1 MSKQLSK
8 HIKTNL
14 DKALA
19 KVGDMALKHRAK
31 RIILGLNLQDGD
43 VILEIGCGNGYY
55 LSLLNRLGM
64 NFKLTGLD
72 NDKYSLAEAVKFMGN
87 KKVRLI
93 YGFAEKLPFKNKSFD
108 KIVMSEVIEH
118 VRDEKLAL
126 KEAFRVLKD
135 GGILTLTTCNIDY
148 PFLQDP
154 INWVLQHIFGTH
166 IKSGFWAGIW
176 NQHERLYKKY
186 ALEKLI
192 KEAGFKIEY
201 SEALTGWCLPFNQ
214 YIVNFVARL
223 IYSRKL
229 PEYFSSSLN
238 KFRND
243 KQTLSLKII
252 FELVN
257 FYDKLND
264 LMPRKIGVSI
274 FVKAKKGV
282 K

>member
-19 KVGDMALKHRAK
+19 NVGDMALKHRAK
-31 RIILGLNLQDGD
+31 KIILGLDLQNGD
-43 VILEIGCGNGYY
+43 EILEVGCGNGYY
-55 LSLLNRLGM
+55 LNLLNRLGM

-72 NDKYSLAEAVKFMGN
+72 NDKYSLADAVRFVSN
-87 KKVRLI
+87 KKVKLI
-93 YGFAEKLPFKNKSFD
+93 YGFAEKLPFKNNSFD

-118 VRDEKLAL
+118 VRDEKLSL
-126 KEAFRVLKD
+126 KEAFRVLKK
-135 GGILTLTTCNIDY
+135 GGILTLTTCNINY
-148 PFLQDP
+148 PFLWDP
-154 INWVLQHIFGTH
+154 VNWILQHIFGIH
-166 IKSGFWAGIW
+166 IKAGFWAGIW
-176 NQHERLYKKY
+176 NQHARLYKKITI
-186 ALEKLI
+186 EKLI
-192 KEAGFKIEY
+192 KEAGFKIDS
-201 SEALTGWCLPFNQ
+201 SEALTGWCLPFNH

-229 PEYFSSSLN
+229 PKYFSSSLN

-243 KQTLSLKII
+243 KQILSLKII
-252 FELVN
+252 FKLVN

-274 FVKAKKGV
+274 FVKAKKAE
-282 K
+282 

>member
-1 MSKQLSK
+1 MPKKLSM
-8 HIKTNL
+8 HIKVNL

-43 VILEIGCGNGYY
+43 EILEIGCGNGYY
-55 LSLLNRLGM
+55 LSLLNRLGTH
-64 NFKLTGLD
+64 FKLTGLD
-72 NDKYSLAEAVKFMGN
+72 NDKHSLADAVRFVGN
-87 KKVRLI
+87 KKVKLI
-93 YGFAEKLPFKNKSFD
+93 YGFAEKLPFINKSFD

-126 KEAFRVLKD
+126 KEAFRVLRN

-148 PFLQDP
+148 PFLWDP
-154 INWVLQHIFGTH
+154 INWILQHIFGTH

-176 NQHERLYKKY
+176 NQHERLYKKNRI
-186 ALEKLI
+186 EKLI
-192 KEAGFKIEY
+192 EEAGFKIDS
-201 SEALTGWCLPFNQ
+201 SEALTGWCLPFNH

-243 KQTLSLKII
+243 KQIAPLKII
-252 FELVN
+252 FGLVN

-274 FVKAKKGV
+274 FVKVKKE
-282 K
+282 

>member
-19 KVGDMALKHRAK
+19 KVGDMALKHRAQ

-43 VILEIGCGNGYY
+43 EILEVGCGNGYY
-55 LSLLNRLGM
+55 LSLLNRLVT
-64 NFKLTGLD
+64 NLKLTGLD
-72 NDKYSLAEAVKFMGN
+72 NDKHSLTEAAKFVGN
-87 KKVRLI
+87 KKIRLI
-93 YGFAEKLPFKNKSFD
+93 CGFAEKLPFKNKSFD

-118 VRDEKLAL
+118 VRDEKLTL

-176 NQHERLYKKY
+176 NQHERLYKKNRI
-186 ALEKLI
+186 EKLI
-192 KEAGFKIEY
+192 KEAGFKIDS

-243 KQTLSLKII
+243 KQILPLKII

-257 FYDKLND
+257 FCDKLNNF
-264 LMPRKIGVSI
+264 MPRKIGVSI
-274 FVKAKKGV
+274 FVKAKKV